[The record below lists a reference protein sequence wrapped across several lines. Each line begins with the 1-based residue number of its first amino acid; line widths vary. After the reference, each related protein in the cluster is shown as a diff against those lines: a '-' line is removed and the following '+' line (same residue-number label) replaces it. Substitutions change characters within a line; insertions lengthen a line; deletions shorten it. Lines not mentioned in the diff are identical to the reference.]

1 MTLVCLRLAKIL
13 SRQLKSWI
21 VIWLKLDSGL
31 KSGKFFPMIR
41 KAKTWFLWNQKFGA
55 TQVGPQHQHL
65 AARGEGANLQLFHH
79 QVGCV
84 AVAAM
89 VGRGSERDG
98 HRDSRGADIFST
110 LRKWKWPFFATRLNS
125 VCWWLIADF
134 VRNSTLLVVS
144 RLEVWIILSESESW
158 FSQFCLVDGFNAS

>member
-65 AARGEGANLQLFHH
+65 AAGESTTFSSPGGLCGSGGDGGTWEWARRPQRLPRSGHFFNPEKVKVTFFCNQIEFCLLVADSWFCQKLYTSSC
-79 QVGCV
+79 QPVGGLNYFV
-84 AVAAM
+84 
-89 VGRGSERDG
+89 
-98 HRDSRGADIFST
+98 
-110 LRKWKWPFFATRLNS
+110 RKWK
-125 VCWWLIADF
+125 LIF
-134 VRNSTLLVVS
+134 SILFS
-144 RLEVWIILSESESW
+144 GWI
-158 FSQFCLVDGFNAS
+158 